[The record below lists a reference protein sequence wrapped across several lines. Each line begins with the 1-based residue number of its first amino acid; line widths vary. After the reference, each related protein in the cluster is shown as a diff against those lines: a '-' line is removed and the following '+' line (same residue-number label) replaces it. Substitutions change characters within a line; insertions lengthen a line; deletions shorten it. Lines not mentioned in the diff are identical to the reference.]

1 MTTSEARPRTDRDR
15 RLVRWLTVA
24 AVLGTLPFLIGVL
37 LPYYVN
43 GLHDLPLEEVAGGA
57 HDPKDLWPHGFAGG
71 LAQLAGFVS
80 LALTPL
86 ALAFIGLGS
95 AAAGIAGLLTGEI
108 RRTAAATMIVLT
120 VACAL
125 GLAWFFG
132 DTSAALTTWR
142 MD

>member
-1 MTTSEARPRTDRDR
+1 VTTTEARPRTDRDW
-15 RLVRWLTVA
+15 RLVGWLIAV
-24 AVLGTLPFLIGVL
+24 AVLGTLPYLIGVL

-43 GLHDLPLEEVAGGA
+43 GLHLLPLEEVASGR
-57 HDPKDLWPHGFAGG
+57 HDPKDLWPQGFVGG
-71 LAQLAGFVS
+71 LAQLAGFLS

-86 ALAFIGLGS
+86 ALTFIGLGS

-108 RRTAAATMIVLT
+108 RRTAAAAMIVLT

-125 GLAWFFG
+125 GLAWFLG

>member
-1 MTTSEARPRTDRDR
+1 MTTTAARPRSDRDW
-15 RLVRWLTVA
+15 RLVGWLTAVA
-24 AVLGTLPFLIGVL
+24 LLGALPYLIGVL
-37 LPYYVN
+37 LPYFVN
-43 GLHDLPLEEVAGGA
+43 GLHLLPLEEVAGGG
-57 HDPKDLWPHGFAGG
+57 HDPKDLWPQGLAGG

-108 RRTAAATMIVLT
+108 RRAAAATMIVLT

>member
-1 MTTSEARPRTDRDR
+1 VTTTAARPRTDRDW
-15 RLVRWLTVA
+15 RLVGWLTAA
-24 AVLGTLPFLIGVL
+24 AVLGTLPYLIGVL
-37 LPYYVN
+37 LPYFVN
-43 GLHDLPLEEVAGGA
+43 GLHHLPLEEVASGR
-57 HDPKDLWPHGFAGG
+57 HDPKDLWPQGFVGG

-108 RRTAAATMIVLT
+108 RRAAAATMIVLT
-120 VACAL
+120 VACAF
-125 GLAWFFG
+125 GLAWFLG